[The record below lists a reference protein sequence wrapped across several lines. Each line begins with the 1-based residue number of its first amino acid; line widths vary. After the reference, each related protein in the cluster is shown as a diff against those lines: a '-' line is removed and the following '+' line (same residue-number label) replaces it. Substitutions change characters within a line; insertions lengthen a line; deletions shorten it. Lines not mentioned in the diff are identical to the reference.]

1 MKRPLVLLEV
11 CRRETITD
19 HHVGSP
25 REHELRHLP
34 RRFGGIRI
42 IAISHH
48 IAVCLD
54 VAKHGAD
61 HIALPLTV
69 FMHDDR
75 PRALRDL
82 CSTIGGIVVIDI
94 DVRLREYRAEICHHL
109 LNGQG
114 FIPAGN
120 ENSDTG
126 HRNSFLIRNVKSEI
140 AVV

>member
-1 MKRPLVLLEV
+1 MKRPLVLFKV
-11 CRRETITD
+11 RRREPVTD

-34 RRFGGIRI
+34 RHLGGIRI

-61 HIALPLTV
+61 HIALSLTV

-75 PRALRDL
+75 PRAFCDLR
-82 CSTIGGIVVIDI
+82 
-94 DVRLREYRAEICHHL
+94 RAIC
-109 LNGQG
+109 
-114 FIPAGN
+114 
-120 ENSDTG
+120 
-126 HRNSFLIRNVKSEI
+126 
-140 AVV
+140 

>member
-1 MKRPLVLLEV
+1 MKRPLILFKVR
-11 CRRETITD
+11 RREPVTD
-19 HHVGSP
+19 HHISTV
-25 REHELRHLP
+25 RKYKLCHLP
-34 RRFGGIRI
+34 CHLGGIRI

-75 PRALRDL
+75 SRTL
-82 CSTIGGIVVIDI
+82 CDFRRTIGGVIVIDI
-94 DVRLREYRAEICHHL
+94 DIRLREYRAEICHHL

-120 ENSDTG
+120 KNSDTG